1 MCLRLHGAFV
11 RGNRECQK
19 MHARQAASG
28 CECGRVCAVQ
38 GKGVCVC
45 GLGSMHL
52 RAVSCDSP
60 MQDGGEGGT
69 EAVGRGRGSELE
81 RWTLSTAKLP

>member
-19 MHARQAASG
+19 MNARQAASG

-38 GKGVCVC
+38 GKGVCVWVGEC
-45 GLGSMHL
+45 ALESRRL
-52 RAVSCDSP
+52 R
-60 MQDGGEGGT
+60 
-69 EAVGRGRGSELE
+69 
-81 RWTLSTAKLP
+81 